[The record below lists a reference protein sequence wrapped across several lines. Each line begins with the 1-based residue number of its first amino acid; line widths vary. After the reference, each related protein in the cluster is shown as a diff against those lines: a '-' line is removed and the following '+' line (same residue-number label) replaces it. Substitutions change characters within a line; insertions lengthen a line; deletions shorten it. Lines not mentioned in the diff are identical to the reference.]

1 MKLRALEVSRPSRT
15 VSEMERQAAA
25 IAVSLVNCEK
35 SGPPPS
41 RKKRVGRA
49 ADGNSCGNRGAANQL
64 IWDNG
69 MIRLP
74 IAAVLGS

>member
-1 MKLRALEVSRPSRT
+1 MKLRAPEVSRPSRT

-35 SGPPPS
+35 SGPPS

>member
-35 SGPPPS
+35 SGPPPQE
-41 RKKRVGRA
+41 KNEWDAPLTEILAAIVGRRI
-49 ADGNSCGNRGAANQL
+49 S
-64 IWDNG
+64 
-69 MIRLP
+69 
-74 IAAVLGS
+74 

>member
-35 SGPPPS
+35 SGPPL
-41 RKKRVGRA
+41 KKKTSGTRR
-49 ADGNSCGNRGAANQL
+49 
-64 IWDNG
+64 
-69 MIRLP
+69 
-74 IAAVLGS
+74 